1 MNNYNRWF
9 KELDNFVM
17 VPKALFENPRYFNI
31 GTDEMLIY
39 SLMVERMNLSAQ
51 NESFY
56 YSGTGV
62 FIYYPL
68 SEIQS
73 VLRCSNKKARNVMQ
87 NLTEAGLII
96 KSNQGQGKP
105 AKIVPLRYRDTAEI
119 SPCINN

>member
-1 MNNYNRWF
+1 MKEKNLWFKRLNNY
-9 KELDNFVM
+9 VM

-31 GTDEMLIY
+31 GADEMLIY

-68 SEIQS
+68 TEIQR
-73 VLRCSNKKARNVMQ
+73 VLHCSDKKAQRVMK
-87 NLTEAGLII
+87 NLSKSGLII
-96 KSNQGQGKP
+96 KSNQGLGKP
-105 AKIVPLRYRDTAEI
+105 ARIVPLRYRDTAENP
-119 SPCINN
+119 SCVRN